1 MKHEIEKNANGN
13 FICTVCEQDVSFRS
27 LDDLCPGPQRDDSP
41 DSYCPECQQPNG
53 EHKRICK
60 YWTAP
65 KTEGVK
71 FDADKIPYHLI
82 APELL
87 SAIAEILAFGAKKY
101 APRNW
106 EKGMAW
112 HRPFRACIGHMWDWW
127 RGEEA
132 DPETGKS
139 HLWHA
144 ACCIMFLVTYEMRG
158 IGEDD
163 RPK

>member
-1 MKHEIEKNANGN
+1 MKHDAETNEKWQ
-13 FICTVCEQDVSFRS
+13 FICKTCGQNVTHRARTEE
-27 LDDLCPGPQRDDSP
+27 CPGSHIHEFNKATGRCIVCDLPINDPSVH
-41 DSYCPECQQPNG
+41 G
-53 EHKRICK
+53 I
-60 YWTAP
+60 
-65 KTEGVK
+65 K
-71 FDADKIPYHLI
+71 FDEDKLPYHLI

-87 SAIAEILAFGAKKY
+87 SSVAEILAFGAKKY
-101 APRNW
+101 IPRNW

-127 RGEEA
+127 RGA
-132 DPETGKS
+132 GPDPETGKS

-144 ACCIMFLVTYEMRG
+144 ACCIMFLIAYEARG